1 MKQFLILFLFIG
13 SIYAQD
19 FSTRYDVHV
28 TLFGN
33 VGYSDVTLK
42 EDGNN
47 YEIKLVAN
55 TIGTAAVL
63 LRHRVETY
71 ISKGKI
77 IKGRY
82 IPDCFIKIKETTKKT
97 TKDTYT
103 FNHELQEITLVEEK
117 TKLVNKMQFNPV
129 NFEVISKEV
138 KESSKN
144 ERVLETYKDEDVLS
158 SYLNTKTNCN
168 KDRKSCQ
175 LIALGAHDEKNNI
188 ILSYLEGKQ
197 KESAQSN
204 FSGNVGNIYNL
215 HVEPLDKDDSIVDV
229 LIAFDNDGLLK
240 EALMDEIFWVGK
252 ITAKR
257 VYHKISSN

>member
-1 MKQFLILFLFIG
+1 MKYMFILFLSLSSVF
-13 SIYAQD
+13 AQD
-19 FSTRYDVHV
+19 FSTRYDVYV

-42 EDGNN
+42 ESGDN
-47 YEIKLVAN
+47 YEIKLDAY

-77 IKGRY
+77 INGIYR
-82 IPDCFIKIKETTKKT
+82 PELFIKIKETTKKT
-97 TKDTYT
+97 TSDTYY
-103 FNHELQEITLVEEK
+103 FNHDKKEITLIEEK
-117 TKLVNKMQFNPV
+117 TKLVNKMQFNPA
-129 NFEVISKEV
+129 NFELISKEV
-138 KESSKN
+138 KESSKK
-144 ERVLETYKDEDVLS
+144 ETLLDIYKDNDVLS
-158 SYLNTKTNCN
+158 SYLNTKANCN
-168 KDRKSCQ
+168 KEKKSYR
-175 LIALGAHDEKNNI
+175 LIAFGAHDEKNSI
-188 ILSYLEGKQ
+188 ILSYLEDKER
-197 KESAQSN
+197 ESAKLN
-204 FSGNVGNIYNL
+204 FSGNIANIYNL

-229 LIAFDNDGLLK
+229 LIAFDSDGLLK